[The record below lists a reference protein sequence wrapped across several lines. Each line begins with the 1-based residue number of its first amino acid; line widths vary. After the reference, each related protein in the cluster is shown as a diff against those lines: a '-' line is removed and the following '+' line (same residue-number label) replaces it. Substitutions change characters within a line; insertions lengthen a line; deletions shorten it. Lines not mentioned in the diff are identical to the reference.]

1 MDGRDVWITGIGLL
15 SSLGEGLDAHWTEL
29 AGQARQPAQPAVDAT
44 RFAPYPVHPMVQFDL
59 GQQIPKRTDQKQM
72 EAWQHIGVYAAGLAL
87 DDAKVKGNP
96 ALLDRTALI
105 VAAGSGERDTAVDE
119 RILELASTR
128 RDADLLANEILPG
141 ALRPTLF
148 LAQLSNL
155 LAGNISIVH
164 HVTGSSRTF
173 MGEEMAGVA
182 AIETA
187 VRQIASGQTELV
199 LAGGALNAERNDLLL
214 NFELGRMLWP
224 HAYRSVWA
232 RREAGGGFVPGS
244 MGAFLVLESR
254 CHAEARGA
262 RPHACLRGVVS
273 DRSDRAPGA
282 AAASS
287 RALLADL
294 LGSRDRDGLAILS
307 GASGVEPVTGE
318 ELALLTE
325 PARGRPIVRAYGSAL
340 GHGVEAHFP
349 TGVALAALAL
359 SRNAFYPPF
368 DTTGVEIAAPT
379 RPDRVLVSGFG
390 HWRGEGMALL
400 ERIA

>member
-1 MDGRDVWITGIGLL
+1 MHDRDVWITGIGLL

-29 AGQARQPAQPAVDAT
+29 AGHAGRLSQPSVDAT
-44 RFAPYPVHPMVQFDL
+44 RFAPYPVHPMVRFDL
-59 GQQIPKRTDQKQM
+59 SLQIPKRTDQKQM

-87 DDAKVKGNP
+87 DDAKVKGDP
-96 ALLDRTALI
+96 TLLERTALI

-128 RDADLLANEILPG
+128 CDADLLANEILPG

-173 MGEEMAGVA
+173 MGEEMAGIA

-187 VRQIASGQTELV
+187 ARQIANGQAELV

-224 HAYRSVWA
+224 QAYRSVWE
-232 RREAGGGFVPGS
+232 RREMGGGFVPGS
-244 MGAFLVLESR
+244 IGAFLVLESR
-254 CHAEARGA
+254 GHAEARGV

-282 AAASS
+282 AAASG
-287 RALLADL
+287 RALLANL
-294 LGSRDRDGLAILS
+294 LGGRDRDGLAMLS
-307 GASGVEPVTGE
+307 GASGVEPVTSE
-318 ELALLTE
+318 ELAMLTE
-325 PARGRPIVRAYGSAL
+325 RACGQSIVRAYGSAL

-349 TGVALAALAL
+349 AGVALAALAL

-368 DTTGVEIAAPT
+368 DTTGVEIEMPA

-390 HWRGEGMALL
+390 HWRGEGMALV